1 MTDQPKEKFFYTT
14 YYPHRWS
21 SGPEMRKYNNQ
32 YVDIASLEEAKALAE
47 EKKVA
52 SLDDDRCITTYG
64 SYFETEDE
72 SFKKL

>member
-1 MTDQPKEKFFYTT
+1 MENFFYTT

-21 SGPEMRKYNNQ
+21 SGPSFHTYNN
-32 YVDIASLEEAKALAE
+32 DFTNIKSLEEAKVLAE

-52 SLDDDRCITTYG
+52 SLGDDRCITTYG
-64 SYFETEDE
+64 TFFKTEDE